1 MSVKK
6 DYIKFLI
13 GFSLLTTCLIN
24 SIRVVYMLSYGLSEG
39 NIICLKGIF
48 SIIVSLAEIPTGVV
62 ADRVSK
68 KLSLQIGCVLFA
80 LHALVYA
87 VFPSFE
93 GFLVTQILLAFSSAF
108 ISGADDGYLDDYIHK
123 YTHDTYIDIAGKIEY
138 YSSFFH
144 AALYL
149 ISGYLF
155 TFNAKSNF
163 IFTFLLG
170 LISFSAICLLPE
182 IKNQNNDSS
191 SNEPEKVKYIK
202 DTMDVIKYV
211 FKKKIVFHVTLLS
224 GVIVS
229 ILIFN
234 FELYQMVLSNL
245 NFSTKFYGYL
255 YASFMIL
262 GGIGAKISKKILLTY
277 GEKRLFIIS
286 LVFVAISYL
295 LFGLSN
301 NIVLILLAIV
311 IQQVVF
317 GSIGLVVKNI
327 LMNSLFS
334 QNTKSTL
341 ISVYSLLVA
350 LFKGVLV
357 LVLGII
363 LSIMGIRYTYVIMT
377 FIMIVCI
384 LYARIAIKNE

>member
-1 MSVKK
+1 
-6 DYIKFLI
+6 
-13 GFSLLTTCLIN
+13 
-24 SIRVVYMLSYGLSEG
+24 
-39 NIICLKGIF
+39 
-48 SIIVSLAEIPTGVV
+48 
-62 ADRVSK
+62 
-68 KLSLQIGCVLFA
+68 
-80 LHALVYA
+80 
-87 VFPSFE
+87 
-93 GFLVTQILLAFSSAF
+93 
-108 ISGADDGYLDDYIHK
+108 
-123 YTHDTYIDIAGKIEY
+123 
-138 YSSFFH
+138 
-144 AALYL
+144 
-149 ISGYLF
+149 
-155 TFNAKSNF
+155 
-163 IFTFLLG
+163 
-170 LISFSAICLLPE
+170 
-182 IKNQNNDSS
+182 
-191 SNEPEKVKYIK
+191 
-202 DTMDVIKYV
+202 
-211 FKKKIVFHVTLLS
+211 
-224 GVIVS
+224 
-229 ILIFN
+229 
-234 FELYQMVLSNL
+234 
-245 NFSTKFYGYL
+245 
-255 YASFMIL
+255 MIL